1 MLEPSKKEFGI
12 QLTDEV
18 KQKMSFDHFIRFSQL
33 NLTNQGVDTFKAKV
47 NIEVQWVLSEMCI
60 AAIER
65 NGGMITTKYYDFHAT
80 QAMSD
85 PFKFFKSGKQKN

>member
-1 MLEPSKKEFGI
+1 
-12 QLTDEV
+12 
-18 KQKMSFDHFIRFSQL
+18 
-33 NLTNQGVDTFKAKV
+33 
-47 NIEVQWVLSEMCI
+47 MCI

-85 PFKFFKSGKQKN
+85 PFKFFKSGKQKNIEIFIYFLYKIK